1 MANQEQITASPIASI
16 FRLSAVEDYRLAINI
31 ARQASRYDL
40 VYEVMMWARK
50 WKKSHPEASTSDCVW
65 YGYMEWVK

>member
-1 MANQEQITASPIASI
+1 MTNQEQI
-16 FRLSAVEDYRLAINI
+16 EDYRLAVNI

-50 WKKSHPEASTSDCVW
+50 WKKSHPKASTSDCVW
-65 YGYMEWVK
+65 YGYTEWVK